1 MDRLDLYTSIV
12 PSERQI
18 EVQRDGFN
26 VFIHYGL
33 NTFTG
38 KEWGDGK
45 VPASMFNPTRQN
57 TDQWVET
64 IKNTGAKSI
73 IFTAKH
79 HDGFCMWQ
87 TKTTDYSVK
96 NSPYKNG
103 KGDVVREVANSC
115 KKYGMK
121 FGVYLS
127 PWDRNH
133 KDYAT
138 PQYND
143 VYVEQLTELLTQY
156 GDISYVWLDGACG
169 SYMDGKEKQV
179 YDFER
184 YFALIRKLQPNALIS
199 NCGPDIRWVGN
210 EGGFARES
218 EWNVVP
224 AFSFDLQTI
233 ERNSQQADDGEFAK
247 RGSDIVASDLGSRD
261 FLSGFENFIWYPAE
275 VDVSIR
281 PGWFYHKSQDLMVRS
296 VSNLLN
302 IYYNAV
308 GGNSLLLLNIPPD
321 RQGLINKADVK
332 RLNEFSKRIKSAF
345 KNKVKI
351 KQLRANAFEKG
362 CNISNVLNEN
372 IIEET
377 KDKKNYYTPL
387 DEQEKY
393 IIIMDFKKRTN
404 IDKVKLVEDTRFSQ
418 RIEKFSIFAFIDGVQ
433 TLVYNGTTVGFSRIA
448 LFKKP
453 ILADGIVIT
462 IDECRHKPYIEQ
474 ISVFETDG
482 KKLHEPMLKKAKIKV
497 QQLNYQKFVDRENKK
512 NKAL

>member
-73 IFTAKH
+73 ILTAKH

-247 RGSDIVASDLGSRD
+247 RGSDIVASDLGSR
-261 FLSGFENFIWYPAE
+261 
-275 VDVSIR
+275 
-281 PGWFYHKSQDLMVRS
+281 
-296 VSNLLN
+296 
-302 IYYNAV
+302 
-308 GGNSLLLLNIPPD
+308 
-321 RQGLINKADVK
+321 
-332 RLNEFSKRIKSAF
+332 
-345 KNKVKI
+345 
-351 KQLRANAFEKG
+351 
-362 CNISNVLNEN
+362 
-372 IIEET
+372 
-377 KDKKNYYTPL
+377 
-387 DEQEKY
+387 
-393 IIIMDFKKRTN
+393 
-404 IDKVKLVEDTRFSQ
+404 
-418 RIEKFSIFAFIDGVQ
+418 
-433 TLVYNGTTVGFSRIA
+433 
-448 LFKKP
+448 
-453 ILADGIVIT
+453 
-462 IDECRHKPYIEQ
+462 
-474 ISVFETDG
+474 
-482 KKLHEPMLKKAKIKV
+482 
-497 QQLNYQKFVDRENKK
+497 
-512 NKAL
+512 

>member
-1 MDRLDLYTSIV
+1 
-12 PSERQI
+12 
-18 EVQRDGFN
+18 
-26 VFIHYGL
+26 
-33 NTFTG
+33 
-38 KEWGDGK
+38 
-45 VPASMFNPTRQN
+45 
-57 TDQWVET
+57 
-64 IKNTGAKSI
+64 
-73 IFTAKH
+73 
-79 HDGFCMWQ
+79 
-87 TKTTDYSVK
+87 
-96 NSPYKNG
+96 
-103 KGDVVREVANSC
+103 
-115 KKYGMK
+115 
-121 FGVYLS
+121 
-127 PWDRNH
+127 
-133 KDYAT
+133 
-138 PQYND
+138 
-143 VYVEQLTELLTQY
+143 
-156 GDISYVWLDGACG
+156 
-169 SYMDGKEKQV
+169 
-179 YDFER
+179 
-184 YFALIRKLQPNALIS
+184 
-199 NCGPDIRWVGN
+199 
-210 EGGFARES
+210 
-218 EWNVVP
+218 
-224 AFSFDLQTI
+224 
-233 ERNSQQADDGEFAK
+233 
-247 RGSDIVASDLGSRD
+247 
-261 FLSGFENFIWYPAE
+261 
-275 VDVSIR
+275 
-281 PGWFYHKSQDLMVRS
+281 QDLMVRS

-362 CNISNVLNEN
+362 CNISNILNEN

-377 KDKKNYYTPL
+377 KDKKNYYTPI

-482 KKLHEPMLKKAKIKV
+482 KKLHEPMLKKAKIKI